1 MEIAGRPLYAA
12 TAAEWRSWLEAN
24 HAAKQEVWLLFYK
37 KHVAV
42 PCVSLEEATEE
53 AMCFGWVDSIQKRI
67 DDEKHALRF
76 TPRKKRSVWSESNK
90 KRVAALIRQ
99 GRMTP
104 AGLSVVEE
112 AKRNGQWEK
121 AAEREDVHRLA
132 PDFRRAL
139 AANRA
144 ARSNFEKLPISY
156 KKQFLS
162 WIADAR
168 SDATRARRIKQATAL
183 LEQNRKKPGGA

>member
-1 MEIAGRPLYAA
+1 MEIAGQPLYAA
-12 TAAEWRSWLEAN
+12 SAAEWRAWLKAN

-37 KHVAV
+37 KHVAM

-53 AMCFGWVDSIQKRI
+53 AMCFGWVDSLQRRI

-90 KRVAALIRQ
+90 KRVAALIAQ

-112 AKRNGQWEK
+112 AKRNGEWEK
-121 AAEREDVHRLA
+121 AAEREDVHRLQ
-132 PDFRRAL
+132 PDVRKAL
-139 AANRA
+139 AASRA
-144 ARSNFEKLPISY
+144 ARSNFEKLAPSS

-168 SDATRARRIKQATAL
+168 SDATRARRIKRAVSA
-183 LEQNRKKPGGA
+183 LEQNRKKPGGS

>member
-1 MEIAGRPLYAA
+1 MEIAGQPVYAA
-12 TAAEWRSWLEAN
+12 TAAEWRTWLEAN

-37 KHVAV
+37 KHVSM

-53 AMCFGWVDSIQKRI
+53 AMCFGWVDSLQRRI

-90 KRVAALIRQ
+90 KRVAALIAQ

-104 AGLSVVEE
+104 AGLRVVEE
-112 AKRNGQWEK
+112 AKRNGEWEK
-121 AAEREDVHRLA
+121 AAEREDVNRLQ
-132 PDFRRAL
+132 PDVRKAL
-139 AANRA
+139 AASRV
-144 ARSNFEKLPISY
+144 ARSNFEKLAPSN
-156 KKQFLS
+156 KKRFLS

-168 SDATRARRIKQATAL
+168 SDATRARRIKQAVSL
-183 LEQNRKKPGGA
+183 LEHNRKKPGGP